1 MSAHSLPGVVYPHAI
16 TPRGHMDMDWT
27 GLWRVDSPHTSL
39 PVDTAH
45 THTLTME
52 SFVTAGDVYSATGVS
67 YDAHA
72 ALDGAL
78 RYAAVDSN
86 IGAESVR
93 KLVKTVQMLADPDM
107 EEYLAQTT
115 RKFCE
120 HMFNMCELVK
130 GIGEDDAMVGLKLI
144 AVVRGL
150 FLMGMVVSAD
160 CPVVWTRRVCVTSE
174 SS

>member
-1 MSAHSLPGVVYPHAI
+1 M
-16 TPRGHMDMDWT
+16 
-27 GLWRVDSPHTSL
+27 
-39 PVDTAH
+39 
-45 THTLTME
+45 TME
-52 SFVTAGDVYSATGVS
+52 YFLTAGGNAEMGIAYAATGVS
-67 YDAHA
+67 YDAQA
-72 ALDGAL
+72 ALHGAL
-78 RYAAVDSN
+78 RYAAVDLN

>member
-1 MSAHSLPGVVYPHAI
+1 M
-16 TPRGHMDMDWT
+16 
-27 GLWRVDSPHTSL
+27 
-39 PVDTAH
+39 
-45 THTLTME
+45 TME
-52 SFVTAGDVYSATGVS
+52 YFLTAGGNAEMGIAYAATVVS
-67 YDAHA
+67 YDAQA